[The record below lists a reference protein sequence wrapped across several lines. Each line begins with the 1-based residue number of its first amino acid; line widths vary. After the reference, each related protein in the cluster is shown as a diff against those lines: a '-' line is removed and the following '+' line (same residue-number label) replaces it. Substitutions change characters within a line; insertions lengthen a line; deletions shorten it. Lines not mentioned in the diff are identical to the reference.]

1 MNQILSVNMPN
12 DKARSK
18 SKSQKANIRSIIIF
32 FSVIVIVFAILAIG
46 VGIYLS
52 TNKSDNEVRSNLNNN
67 NTNNN
72 VITGSQPQISV
83 EIDDSQSKL
92 NIIVTHDK
100 EISSVSYSWNDEEPT
115 EETNIG
121 QSNYEIQIDMLLGTN
136 TLNIE
141 VTDIDG
147 VTQTFS
153 EEYTG
158 NGPGLMLKEAGSQ
171 IKVTAQSDAIISY
184 ISYNW
189 DGGEEQMIQIND
201 VRTEQYIDV
210 IAGEHKLNVVAVDRQ
225 GNEFTQ
231 NIKTLGDNKPTLD
244 VQADNDNFYINTQD
258 DEGIDKITINLND
271 QDLDDII
278 VNGEKQYQTEI
289 PLQLGENRLI
299 ITVYNI
305 NGVDN
310 EQRVRTFKQ

>member
-12 DKARSK
+12 NRTK
-18 SKSQKANIRSIIIF
+18 SKPKKANIRSIIIF
-32 FSVIVIVFAILAIG
+32 FCVITLIFAIIVVG
-46 VGIYLS
+46 VGVYLA
-52 TNKSDNEVRSNLNNN
+52 TNKSDDEVQSNVNNN

-72 VITGSQPQISV
+72 IITGSQPQINV

-92 NIIVTHDK
+92 NIIITHDK
-100 EISSVSYSWNDEEPT
+100 QISSVSYRWNDGEPT
-115 EETNIG
+115 QETNIG
-121 QSNYEIQIDMLLGTN
+121 QNNYELQIDTLLGTN

-147 VTQTFS
+147 VTQSFS

-158 NGPGLMLKEAGSQ
+158 TGPGLMLEESGNQ

-189 DGGEEQMIQIND
+189 DGGEEQIIQVND
-201 VRTEQYIDV
+201 VTTEQYIDV
-210 IAGEHKLNVVAVDRQ
+210 IEGSHTLNVLAVDRE
-225 GNEFTQ
+225 GNEMTQ
-231 NIKTLGDNKPTLD
+231 SKTTLGDYPPTLD
-244 VQADNDNFYINTQD
+244 VQADNDNFYINAQD
-258 DEGIDKITINLND
+258 DEGVEKITINLND

-278 VNGEKQYQTEI
+278 LNGEKQYQTQI
-289 PLQLGENRLI
+289 PLQQGENRLI
-299 ITVYNI
+299 ITVYYT
-305 NGVDN
+305 NGLNN